1 MKKSELRDFTSW
13 LGKQSYKSRLKRLG
27 IERLQ
32 EIARENGK
40 LGGRPKG
47 SGKKQSK
54 KGGK

>member
-1 MKKSELRDFTSW
+1 MNKSQVKQFTSW
-13 LGKQSYKSRLKRLG
+13 LGKRSYKARLEKLG
-27 IERLQ
+27 LERLQ

-47 SGKKQSK
+47 TGKKAK